1 MRYLIYVIFFFVMYM
16 IMFMVRKSTRGSNTT
31 NEKKSDYYNV
41 SAEEAERRFEYSKWA
56 FRYVPRVLA
65 VVLFIIAL
73 LIVNLT
79 GLDPA
84 VRLAIAMLM
93 LMLILMSLILMM
105 MGLYSNK
112 NINVILERDCDV
124 VKGRRVL
131 ELRLN
136 EMPSRHFATSK
147 YKSVYLCEIAHSYVL
162 SSDSNWENMALD
174 YINQARSKY
183 PKIENMPSYH
193 NVMLKL
199 GYRQGNINTI
209 DSSIRMLSDLTQ
221 KAFKATA
228 PILVNGLLE
237 EAQIH
242 RYMVNKE
249 YDQAIPMIEQHFKHG
264 DCPLAY
270 VYLHYYM
277 AEIYL
282 SRGDEQSALTHI
294 NYLRN
299 NGGNTYYLGDLK
311 ERYDI

>member
-1 MRYLIYVIFFFVMYM
+1 
-16 IMFMVRKSTRGSNTT
+16 MFLVRKSTRGSNTS

-41 SAEEAERRFEYSKWA
+41 SAEEAERRFEFGKWA
-56 FRYVPRVLA
+56 FRYIPRVLT
-65 VVLFIIAL
+65 VVLLVVSIL
-73 LIVNLT
+73 LVNFVNVNQS
-79 GLDPA
+79 A
-84 VRLAIAMLM
+84 RLAIAFLM
-93 LMLILMSLILMM
+93 LMLLFMNIVFIFL
-105 MGLYSNK
+105 GLYQNK

-124 VKGRRVL
+124 IKGRRVL

-136 EMPSRHFATSK
+136 EMPSRHFASNK
-147 YKSVYLCEIAHSYVL
+147 AKSIYLCEIAHSYII
-162 SSDSNWENMALD
+162 SSDPNWERMALD
-174 YINQARSKY
+174 YINQAKQKY
-183 PKIENMPSYH
+183 PKIENVISYY

-199 GYRQGNINTI
+199 GYRQGDVNAI
-209 DSSIRMLSDLTQ
+209 DLSIRELNDMSQ
-221 KAFKATA
+221 KPFKSTSVL
-228 PILVNGLLE
+228 LVNGLLE

-277 AEIYL
+277 AEIFL
-282 SRGDEQSALTHI
+282 SRGDEQSALMHI

-299 NGGNTYYLGDLK
+299 NGGNTYYLSDLK